1 MAFALSFHEVSK
13 LYRGAYEYRA
23 LRDDI
28 MVTLGRAVGR
38 KRPPR
43 HVVKALDGLNLEIP
57 EGQSFA
63 IVGPN
68 GAGKTTALKLAT
80 RITYPTSGRVRVR
93 GRVGAL
99 IEVGTGMHPELS
111 GRENINLY
119 GRILGLSR
127 ADIARRFDE
136 IVEFA
141 QVGPAIDQPVKQYS
155 SGMQLRLGFSIAAHL
170 EPDVLL
176 VDEAIAVG
184 DEGFQYRCT
193 ERMAALVREGRT
205 LVFVSHNLSAVE
217 ALCSRGIL
225 LRAGKIVSEGT
236 ARDVV
241 RDYYDSVH
249 SDRLTQ
255 DEVNGRTAAGAEL
268 EITAVTFHDLGG
280 AKIDDLKAGEPAV
293 VRMHYLAATPIRRP
307 MFSVGL
313 SDGRGGCIFIASM
326 LVDGRAPPTISGSGH
341 IDCVFEDLPLL
352 PKTYE
357 LWGSVRGEAGF
368 GDLVDWQ
375 RLRLVRV
382 RGEISG
388 NGVSAV
394 SSIEWAPVKVPYHWT
409 ASSEIEHEQRG

>member
-1 MAFALSFHEVSK
+1 M
-13 LYRGAYEYRA
+13 G
-23 LRDDI
+23 
-28 MVTLGRAVGR
+28 TLGRVVGR
-38 KRPPR
+38 KRPKR
-43 HVVKALDGLNLEIP
+43 HVVKALDGVSLEIP

-111 GRENINLY
+111 GRENVNLY
-119 GRILGLSR
+119 GRILGLSGR
-127 ADIARRFDE
+127 AIAGRFDE

-141 QVGPAIDQPVKQYS
+141 EIGPAIDQPVKQYS

-184 DEGFQYRCT
+184 DEGFQYRCI
-193 ERMAALVREGRT
+193 ERMATLVREGRT

-217 ALCSRGIL
+217 TLCSRGIL
-225 LRAGKIVSEGT
+225 LRSGQIAAEGT

-241 RDYYDSVH
+241 REYYDSVH
-249 SDRLTQ
+249 GDRLED
-255 DEVNGRTAAGAEL
+255 DEFRHGAAGGDLA
-268 EITAVTFHDLGG
+268 ITAVTFHDGSG
-280 AKIDDLKAGEPAV
+280 VKIDEVAAGEPMV
-293 VRMHYLAATPIRRP
+293 VRLHYRAAKPISRP
-307 MFSVGL
+307 LFSVGL
-313 SDGRGGCIFIASM
+313 SDGRSGCIFMASM
-326 LVDGRAPPTISGSGH
+326 LVDGRAPRLISGSGH
-341 IDCVFEDLPLL
+341 VDCVFEDLPLL

-357 LWGSVRGEAGF
+357 VWGSVRGEAGF

-394 SSIEWAPVKVPYHWT
+394 SSIEWAPVKVPYHWDVT
-409 ASSEIEHEQRG
+409 SEADE